1 MKIERL
7 ISMIM
12 ILLQRELVSATE
24 LAKTF
29 EVTTRTIYR
38 DVETLNM
45 AKIPIFT
52 VTGRNGGI
60 GLMPTY
66 KVDKKLL
73 TSKDLQNI
81 LTALHGVEQ
90 LIQSPEIKST
100 MTKIRAMQT
109 EQWNAEMDFSLHFT
123 GWQGTEELKAVAE
136 SLQDAIR
143 LHVIVKF
150 DYYDANGTHSSRTIE
165 PYHLMYKGERWY
177 IQGYSFEREDFRTFR
192 LARMTNLKF
201 TNETFNPRDY
211 AVIDKIPKENL
222 PQFYPVRLKA
232 NMRVRDIIIERFGTS
247 VITPCDETTYFADL
261 QLPNVENAYR
271 FILQLGANA
280 EVLAGGIFEKDFRV
294 YLAKIINIYEPATPP
309 NLEVNKKNLY

>member
-24 LAKTF
+24 LATIF

-38 DVETLNM
+38 DVKTLSM
-45 AKIPIFT
+45 ANIPIFT
-52 VTGRNGGI
+52 IPGRNGGI

-100 MTKIRAMQT
+100 ITKIRALQT
-109 EQWNAEMDFSLHFT
+109 EQLNDEMDFSLHFS

-136 SLQDAIR
+136 SLKEAIR
-143 LHVIVKF
+143 EHVIIKF
-150 DYYDANGTHSSRTIE
+150 DYYDANGAHSSRKIE

-177 IQGYSFEREDFRTFR
+177 LQGYSYEREDFRTFR
-192 LARMTNLKF
+192 LARMANLQI
-201 TNETFNPRDY
+201 TNETFHARDY
-211 AVIDKIPKENL
+211 IVNDKIPKEKL

-232 NMRVRDIIIERFGTS
+232 NMRVRDIIIERFGIS
-247 VITPCDETTYFADL
+247 VITPFDETTYYADL
-261 QLPNVENAYR
+261 QLPNVENSYR

-280 EVLAGGIFEKDFRV
+280 EMIGGGLFEKDFRK
-294 YLAKIINIYEPATPP
+294 YLAKVINIYG
-309 NLEVNKKNLY
+309 

>member
-7 ISMIM
+7 ISIIM
-12 ILLQRELVSATE
+12 ILLKRELVSATE
-24 LAKTF
+24 LAETF

-38 DVETLNM
+38 DVETLGM
-45 AKIPIFT
+45 ANIPIYS
-52 VTGRNGGI
+52 VPGRDGGI

-100 MTKIRAMQT
+100 LTKIRAMQT
-109 EQWNAEMDFSLHFT
+109 EQLNDEMDFSLHFT

-136 SLQDAIR
+136 SLQEAIR
-143 LHVIVKF
+143 EHVIIKF
-150 DYYDANGTHSSRTIE
+150 DYYDANGTHSTRKIE

-177 IQGYSFEREDFRTFR
+177 LQGYSYEREDFRTFR
-192 LARMTNLKF
+192 LARMSNLQF
-201 TNETFNPRDY
+201 TNETFLARDY
-211 AVIDKIPKENL
+211 TVIDEIPKEKL
-222 PQFYPVRLKA
+222 PLFYPVRLKA
-232 NMRVRDIIIERFGTS
+232 NMRVRDIMIERFGTS
-247 VITPCDETTYFADL
+247 VMTPCDETTYYADL

-280 EVLAGGIFEKDFRV
+280 QIIEGGLFEKDFRK
-294 YLAKIINIYEPATPP
+294 Y
-309 NLEVNKKNLY
+309 

>member
-24 LAKTF
+24 LAKIF

-38 DVETLNM
+38 DVETLSM
-45 AKIPIFT
+45 ANIPIFT
-52 VTGRNGGI
+52 IPGRNGGI

-81 LTALHGVEQ
+81 LTALHSVEQ

-100 MTKIRAMQT
+100 ITKIHAMQT
-109 EQWNAEMDFSLHFT
+109 AQLHDEMDFSLHFT

-136 SLQDAIR
+136 SLQEAIR
-143 LHVIVKF
+143 EHLIIKF
-150 DYYDANGTHSSRTIE
+150 DYYDANGTHTSRKIE

-177 IQGYSFEREDFRTFR
+177 LQGYSYEREDFRTFR
-192 LARMTNLKF
+192 LARMSNLKF
-201 TNETFNPRDY
+201 TNETFHARDY
-211 AVIDKIPKENL
+211 ILKDKIPNEEL
-222 PQFYPVRLKA
+222 PQFYPIRLKA
-232 NMRVRDIIIERFGTS
+232 NMRVRDIIIERFGIS
-247 VITPCDETTYFADL
+247 VITPFDETTYYADL

-280 EVLAGGIFEKDFRV
+280 EMIDGGLFEKDFRK
-294 YLAKIINIYEPATPP
+294 YLARVINIYG
-309 NLEVNKKNLY
+309 

>member
-24 LAKTF
+24 LAKIF

-38 DVETLNM
+38 DVETLGM
-45 AKIPIFT
+45 ANIPIYT
-52 VTGRNGGI
+52 VLGRDGGI

-109 EQWNAEMDFSLHFT
+109 EQRNAEMDFSLHFT

-136 SLQDAIR
+136 SLQEAIR
-143 LHVIVKF
+143 VHLIVRF
-150 DYYDANGTHSSRTIE
+150 DYYDANGTHSSRKIE

-177 IQGYSFEREDFRTFR
+177 LQGYSYEREDFRTFR
-192 LARMTNLKF
+192 LARMSNLTF
-201 TNETFNPRDY
+201 TNEIFIARDY
-211 AVIDKIPKENL
+211 IVKDIIPKEKL

-247 VITPCDETTYFADL
+247 VITSCDETTYYADL

-280 EVLAGGIFEKDFRV
+280 EIIDGGLFEKDFRK
-294 YLAKIINIYEPATPP
+294 YLAKIINIYAT
-309 NLEVNKKNLY
+309 NL

>member
-24 LAKTF
+24 LARIF

-38 DVETLNM
+38 DVETLSM
-45 AKIPIFT
+45 ANIPIFT
-52 VTGRNGGI
+52 VPGRDGGI

-100 MTKIRAMQT
+100 ITKIRAMQT
-109 EQWNAEMDFSLHFT
+109 EQLDDEMDFSLHFT

-136 SLQDAIR
+136 SLQEAIR
-143 LHVIVKF
+143 EHLIIKF
-150 DYYDANGTHSSRTIE
+150 DYYDANGTHSSRKIE

-177 IQGYSFEREDFRTFR
+177 LQGYSYEREDFRTFR
-192 LARMTNLKF
+192 LARMSNLTF
-201 TNETFNPRDY
+201 TNETFHARDY
-211 AVIDKIPKENL
+211 IVKDKIPKEKL

-232 NMRVRDIIIERFGTS
+232 NMRVRDIIIERFGNL
-247 VITPCDETTYFADL
+247 VITPCDETTYYADL

-280 EVLAGGIFEKDFRV
+280 EMIDGGLFEKDFRK
-294 YLAKIINIYEPATPP
+294 YLAKVINIYRP
-309 NLEVNKKNLY
+309 N

>member
-24 LAKTF
+24 LATTF

-38 DVETLNM
+38 DVETLSM
-45 AKIPIFT
+45 ANIPIFT
-52 VTGRNGGI
+52 IPGRNGGI

-109 EQWNAEMDFSLHFT
+109 EQLNDEMDFSLHFT

-136 SLQDAIR
+136 SLQEAIR
-143 LHVIVKF
+143 EHVIIKF
-150 DYYDANGTHSSRTIE
+150 DYYDANGTHSSRKIE

-177 IQGYSFEREDFRTFR
+177 LQGYSYEREDFRTFR
-192 LARMTNLKF
+192 LARIANLKI
-201 TNETFNPRDY
+201 TNETFHARDY
-211 AVIDKIPKENL
+211 IVKDQIPKERL
-222 PQFYPVRLKA
+222 PQFYPVRLRG
-232 NMRVRDIIIERFGTS
+232 NMRVRDIIIERFGIS
-247 VITPCDETTYFADL
+247 VITPCDETTYYADL
-261 QLPNVENAYR
+261 QLPNGENAYR

-280 EVLAGGIFEKDFRV
+280 EMIDGGLFEKDFRK
-294 YLAKIINIYEPATPP
+294 YLAKVINIYEP
-309 NLEVNKKNLY
+309 NL

>member
-12 ILLQRELVSATE
+12 ILLQREIVSATE
-24 LAKTF
+24 LAKVF

-38 DVETLNM
+38 DVETLSM
-45 AKIPIFT
+45 AKIPIYT
-52 VTGRNGGI
+52 VPGRNGGI

-73 TSKDLQNI
+73 TSMDLQNI

-109 EQWNAEMDFSLHFT
+109 EQRYAEMDFSLHFT

-136 SLQDAIR
+136 SLQEAIR
-143 LHVIVKF
+143 LHIIVKF
-150 DYYDANGTHSSRTIE
+150 DYYDANGTHSSRKIE

-177 IQGYSFEREDFRTFR
+177 LQGYSYEREDFRTFWFG
-192 LARMTNLKF
+192 RMSNLKF
-201 TNETFNPRDY
+201 TNETFNVRDY
-211 AVIDKIPKENL
+211 NINGKISNAKV
-222 PQFYPVRLKA
+222 PQFFLVRLKA

-247 VITPCDETTYFADL
+247 VITPCDETAYYVDL
-261 QLPNVENAYR
+261 KLPNVENAYR

-280 EVLAGGIFEKDFRV
+280 KIIDGDIFEKDFRK
-294 YLAKIINIYEPATPP
+294 YLAKIINIYEP
-309 NLEVNKKNLY
+309 NL

>member
-1 MKIERL
+1 
-7 ISMIM
+7 MIM

-24 LAKTF
+24 LATIF

-38 DVETLNM
+38 DVETLSM
-45 AKIPIFT
+45 ANIPIFT
-52 VTGRNGGI
+52 IPGRNGGI

-100 MTKIRAMQT
+100 ITKILAMQT
-109 EQWNAEMDFSLHFT
+109 EQLNDEMDFSLHFT

-136 SLQDAIR
+136 SLQEAIR
-143 LHVIVKF
+143 EQVIIKF
-150 DYYDANGTHSSRTIE
+150 DYYDTNGAHSTRKIE

-177 IQGYSFEREDFRTFR
+177 LQGYSYEREDFRTFR
-192 LARMTNLKF
+192 LARMANLQI
-201 TNETFNPRDY
+201 TNETFHAREY
-211 AVIDKIPKENL
+211 IVKDKIPKEKL

-232 NMRVRDIIIERFGTS
+232 NMRVRDIIIERFGIS
-247 VITPCDETTYFADL
+247 VITPFDETTYYADL

-280 EVLAGGIFEKDFRV
+280 EMIDGGLFEKDFRK
-294 YLAKIINIYEPATPP
+294 YLAKVINIYG
-309 NLEVNKKNLY
+309 

>member
-24 LAKTF
+24 LAGIF

-38 DVETLNM
+38 DVETLSM
-45 AKIPIFT
+45 ANIPIFT
-52 VTGRNGGI
+52 VPGRNGGI

-100 MTKIRAMQT
+100 LTKIRAMQT
-109 EQWNAEMDFSLHFT
+109 EQLNDEMDFSLHFT

-136 SLQDAIR
+136 SLQAAIR
-143 LHVIVKF
+143 EHLIVKF
-150 DYYDANGTHSSRTIE
+150 NYYDANGTHSSRKIE

-177 IQGYSFEREDFRTFR
+177 LQGYSYEREDFRTFR
-192 LARMTNLKF
+192 LARMANLQI
-201 TNETFNPRDY
+201 TNETFHARDY
-211 AVIDKIPKENL
+211 IVKDKIPKDEL
-222 PQFYPVRLKA
+222 PQFYPIRLKA
-232 NMRVRDIIIERFGTS
+232 NMRVRDIIIERFGIS
-247 VITPCDETTYFADL
+247 VITPCNETTYYADL
-261 QLPNVENAYR
+261 QLPNAENSYR

-280 EVLAGGIFEKDFRV
+280 EMIDGGFFEKDFRK
-294 YLAKIINIYEPATPP
+294 YLARVINIYG
-309 NLEVNKKNLY
+309 

>member
-1 MKIERL
+1 
-7 ISMIM
+7 M

-24 LAKTF
+24 LAKIF

-38 DVETLNM
+38 DVETLSMVN
-45 AKIPIFT
+45 IPIFT
-52 VTGRNGGI
+52 VPGRVGGI

-81 LTALHGVEQ
+81 LTALHSVEQ

-100 MTKIRAMQT
+100 ITKIRAMQT
-109 EQWNAEMDFSLHFT
+109 AQLDDEMDFSLHFT

-136 SLQDAIR
+136 SLQEAIR
-143 LHVIVKF
+143 EHLIIKF
-150 DYYDANGTHSSRTIE
+150 DYYDANGTHSSRKIE

-177 IQGYSFEREDFRTFR
+177 LQGYSYEREDFRTFR
-192 LARMTNLKF
+192 LARMSNLKF
-201 TNETFNPRDY
+201 TNETFHARDY
-211 AVIDKIPKENL
+211 ILKDKIPNEEL
-222 PQFYPVRLKA
+222 PQFYPIRLKA
-232 NMRVRDIIIERFGTS
+232 NMRVRDIIIERFGIS
-247 VITPCDETTYFADL
+247 VITPCDETTYYADL

-280 EVLAGGIFEKDFRV
+280 EMVDGGLFEKDFRK
-294 YLAKIINIYEPATPP
+294 YLARVINIYG
-309 NLEVNKKNLY
+309 

>member
-12 ILLQRELVSATE
+12 ILLKRDLVSATE

-38 DVETLNM
+38 DVETLSM
-45 AKIPIFT
+45 ANIPIYT
-52 VTGRNGGI
+52 VPGRDGGI

-90 LIQSPEIKST
+90 LIESPEINST

-109 EQWNAEMDFSLHFT
+109 EEWNDPMDFSLHFKS
-123 GWQGTEELKAVAE
+123 WQGTEEMKAVAE
-136 SLQDAIR
+136 SLQEAIR
-143 LHVIVKF
+143 DHLIIKF
-150 DYYDANGTHSSRTIE
+150 DYYDVNGTHSSRNVE

-177 IQGYSFEREDFRTFR
+177 LQGYCYEREDFRTFR
-192 LARMTNLKF
+192 LARMSNLQI
-201 TNETFNPRDY
+201 TNETFYPREY
-211 AVIDKIPKENL
+211 IVIDNIPKEKL
-222 PQFYPVRLKA
+222 PPFYPVRLKA
-232 NMRVRDIIIERFGTS
+232 NMRVRDIIIERFGIS
-247 VITPCDETTYFADL
+247 VITPCDEKTYYADL
-261 QLPNVENAYR
+261 QLPNNENAYR
-271 FILQLGANA
+271 FILQLGTNA
-280 EVLAGGIFEKDFRV
+280 RIIDGGIFEKEFRH
-294 YLAKIINIYEPATPP
+294 YLEKMI
-309 NLEVNKKNLY
+309 NLYGLKR

>member
-24 LAKTF
+24 LANIF

-38 DVETLNM
+38 DVETLSM
-45 AKIPIFT
+45 AKIPIYT
-52 VTGRNGGI
+52 VPGRNGGI

-81 LTALHGVEQ
+81 LTALHGVER

-109 EQWNAEMDFSLHFT
+109 EQRNAEMDFSLHFT

-136 SLQDAIR
+136 SLQEAIR
-143 LHVIVKF
+143 LHLIVKF
-150 DYYDANGTHSSRTIE
+150 DYYDANGTHSSRKIE

-177 IQGYSFEREDFRTFR
+177 LQGYSYEREDFRTFR
-192 LARMTNLKF
+192 LARMSNLKF
-201 TNETFNPRDY
+201 TNETFNARDY
-211 AVIDKIPKENL
+211 IVKDKIPNEML

-232 NMRVRDIIIERFGTS
+232 KMRVRDIIIERFGTT
-247 VITPCDETTYFADL
+247 VITPCDETTYYVDL

-280 EVLAGGIFEKDFRV
+280 EMIDGGLFEKDFRK
-294 YLAKIINIYEPATPP
+294 YLAKIINIYEL
-309 NLEVNKKNLY
+309 NL

>member
-24 LAKTF
+24 LAGIF

-38 DVETLNM
+38 DVETLSM
-45 AKIPIFT
+45 ANIPIFT
-52 VTGRNGGI
+52 VPGRNGGI

-100 MTKIRAMQT
+100 LTKIRAMQT
-109 EQWNAEMDFSLHFT
+109 EQLNDEMDFSLHFT

-136 SLQDAIR
+136 SLQAAIR
-143 LHVIVKF
+143 EHLIVKF
-150 DYYDANGTHSSRTIE
+150 DYYDANGTHSSRKIE

-177 IQGYSFEREDFRTFR
+177 LQGYSYEREDFRTFR
-192 LARMTNLKF
+192 LARMANLQI
-201 TNETFNPRDY
+201 TNETFHARDY
-211 AVIDKIPKENL
+211 IVKDKIPKDEL
-222 PQFYPVRLKA
+222 PQFYPIRLKA
-232 NMRVRDIIIERFGTS
+232 NMRVRDIIIERFGIS
-247 VITPCDETTYFADL
+247 VITPCDETTYYADL
-261 QLPNVENAYR
+261 QLPNAENAYR

-280 EVLAGGIFEKDFRV
+280 EMIDGGLFEMDFRK
-294 YLAKIINIYEPATPP
+294 YLARVISIYG
-309 NLEVNKKNLY
+309 

>member
-7 ISMIM
+7 ISIIM
-12 ILLQRELVSATE
+12 ILLKRELISATE

-38 DVETLNM
+38 DVETLSM
-45 AKIPIFT
+45 ANIPIYT
-52 VTGRNGGI
+52 VPGRDGGI
-60 GLMPTY
+60 GLMSTY

-109 EQWNAEMDFSLHFT
+109 EQLNDEMDFSLHFT
-123 GWQGTEELKAVAE
+123 SWQGTKELKVLAE
-136 SLQDAIR
+136 SLQEAIR
-143 LHVIVKF
+143 DHLIVKF
-150 DYYDANGTHSSRTIE
+150 DYYDVNGTHSSRIIE

-177 IQGYSFEREDFRTFR
+177 LQGYSYEREDFRTFR
-192 LARMTNLKF
+192 LARILNLQF
-201 TNETFNPRDY
+201 TNETFHARDY
-211 AVIDKIPKENL
+211 IVIDKIPKEKL

-232 NMRVRDIIIERFGTS
+232 NMRVRDIIIERFGIS
-247 VITPCDETTYFADL
+247 VITPCDETTYYADL
-261 QLPNVENAYR
+261 QLPNSENAYR
-271 FILQLGANA
+271 FILQLGAN
-280 EVLAGGIFEKDFRV
+280 VQIIDSGIFEKDFRN
-294 YLAKIINIYEPATPP
+294 YLEKVINIYRP
-309 NLEVNKKNLY
+309 NY